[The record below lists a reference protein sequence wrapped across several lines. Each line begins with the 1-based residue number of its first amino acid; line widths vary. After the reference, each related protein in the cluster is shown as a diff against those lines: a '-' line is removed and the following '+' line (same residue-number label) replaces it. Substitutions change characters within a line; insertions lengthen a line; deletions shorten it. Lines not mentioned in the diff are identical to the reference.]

1 MSPPRLDQPFVTGL
15 LETPDMIV
23 PQMSSLLSWRD
34 RLGTIKAR
42 WGFGR
47 MDYTVDPGL
56 YALGNPD
63 RRSPVLVTA
72 NYKMSFDRL
81 RAALPGRDL
90 WILVLDTKGI
100 NVWCAAGKGTF
111 GTEELVNRIRT
122 SGLEQRIDHREVIL
136 PQLSAPGVAAHEVKK
151 SSGFR
156 VYYGPIRAED
166 LPVYLDG
173 GLVATPQMR
182 RKTFDFRERLALIPL
197 ELVSAMKPALLIL
210 VAFFFFSGVGGPGD
224 YWTNALNYGLWMMV
238 ALLTGILAGAVLSP
252 AFLPYLPG
260 RAFSVKGFC
269 PGVLAAVALIIL
281 RDPDLASWPGR
292 LESLSWLMLVPSL
305 ASYLA
310 MNFTGAST
318 YTSLSGVLKEM
329 RLALPL
335 QIVAA
340 AIGTVFF
347 FVGRFVS

>member
-1 MSPPRLDQPFVTGL
+1 LEQAFVAGAV
-15 LETPDMIV
+15 ETPEGPV
-23 PQMSSLLSWRD
+23 PRVSSILNWRD

-42 WGFGR
+42 WGVGR

-63 RRSPVLVTA
+63 RHSRVLVTA
-72 NYKMSFDRL
+72 NYKMSLDKL
-81 RAALPGRDL
+81 RAAIPGRDL

-111 GTEELVNRIRT
+111 GTEELVRRIKS
-122 SGLEQRIDHREVIL
+122 SGLERKVDHRDLIL

-151 SSGFR
+151 RSGFR
-156 VYYGPIRAED
+156 VRYGPIRADD
-166 LPVYLDG
+166 LPAYLDG
-173 GLVATPQMR
+173 GLVATPRMR

-197 ELVSAMKPALLIL
+197 ELVSAMKPGVLIL
-210 VAFFFFSGVGGPGD
+210 LAFFLLSGLGGSRS
-224 YWTNALNYGLWMMV
+224 YWTNAADYGLWMTA
-238 ALLTGILAGAVLSP
+238 ALIAAMLAGAVLSP

-260 RAFSVKGFC
+260 RAFSFKGFC
-269 PGVLAAVALIIL
+269 LGTLTAVVLIIFREPNL
-281 RDPDLASWPGR
+281 SSWPGR
-292 LESLSWLMLVPSL
+292 LESLSWLLLVPSL

-318 YTSLSGVLKEM
+318 YTSLSGVMKEM

-340 AIGTVFF
+340 VVGTVCFLI
-347 FVGRFVS
+347 GRFIS